1 MTVML
6 YKHPGVHEFHGDKFD
21 YTIVDEADVDAAVK
35 AGWSLTTDAAKA
47 GVVEAPK
54 RGRKAKTEE

>member
-1 MTVML
+1 MSTML

-21 YTIVDEADVDAAVK
+21 YTIVDEADVYAAVK

-54 RGRKAKTEE
+54 RGRKPKTEE

>member
-1 MTVML
+1 MSTML

-35 AGWSLTTDAAKA
+35 AGWSLTTDDAKS

-54 RGRKAKTEE
+54 RGRKPKTEE